1 MMKYSVAV
9 IAGGTIVWPQMR
21 MMRLNS
27 RMTIVLK
34 PTTLV
39 RVERHFIGARL
50 RRPARAL
57 REA

>member
-34 PTTLV
+34 PTMLV
-39 RVERHFIGARL
+39 RVSAALSSR
-50 RRPARAL
+50 ARAAAD
-57 REA
+57 RSSAC